1 MHADVGRAAIEIDGR
16 RGFGSGGGAAG
27 ERFGYW
33 TTVDQNSIPYFY
45 SLRLS
50 DSAISTGIGIRTLAK
65 PHRPTCKCG
74 KQADLLHDEV
84 CGKVAQAAR
93 HNHIR
98 DIVAKFLRQRPST
111 DVITEPHSS
120 EGRRRNDIGVRGPG
134 RTGRRD
140 LDYEVKV
147 YSPKSVYASDAGLG
161 RRRRAG
167 DTDPVLFHR
176 TQFNEFL
183 AAVDKMAEAD
193 KPDSRVEFKPLV
205 FSTGGMMGE
214 NTTKEFDQWKKEMGI
229 GYPRLMTAI
238 SISLLTARTIH
249 RNACRLLGSRDE
261 SE

>member
-1 MHADVGRAAIEIDGR
+1 VSVYQSVSPKSFAWTSEGGSAVPTT
-16 RGFGSGGGAAG
+16 SGGIPNEEGG
-27 ERFGYW
+27 CW
-33 TTVDQNSIPYFY
+33 WINSIPYFY

-74 KQADLLHDEV
+74 KQDDLLHDEV

-167 DTDPVLFHR
+167 DTDPVLLHR
-176 TQFNEFL
+176 TQFNKFL

-193 KPDSRVEFKPLV
+193 KPDSRVDSNHWCSPPV
-205 FSTGGMMGE
+205 
-214 NTTKEFDQWKKEMGI
+214 
-229 GYPRLMTAI
+229 A
-238 SISLLTARTIH
+238 
-249 RNACRLLGSRDE
+249 
-261 SE
+261 

>member
-1 MHADVGRAAIEIDGR
+1 VSVYQSVSPKSFAWTSEGGSAVPTT
-16 RGFGSGGGAAG
+16 SGGIPNEEGG
-27 ERFGYW
+27 CW
-33 TTVDQNSIPYFY
+33 WINSIPYFY

-74 KQADLLHDEV
+74 KQDDLLHDEV

-111 DVITEPHSS
+111 DVIT
-120 EGRRRNDIGVRGPG
+120 
-134 RTGRRD
+134 
-140 LDYEVKV
+140 
-147 YSPKSVYASDAGLG
+147 PKSVYASDAGLG

-176 TQFNEFL
+176 TQFNKYL

>member
-27 ERFGYW
+27 ERFGFW

-74 KQADLLHDEV
+74 KQADFLHDEV

-176 TQFNEFL
+176 TQFNKFL

-193 KPDSRVEFKPLV
+193 KPVSRVEFKPLV

-229 GYPRLMTAI
+229 GYPRLMMLKIA
-238 SISLLTARTIH
+238 
-249 RNACRLLGSRDE
+249 GSGYRHT
-261 SE
+261 S